1 MIRLYNILAQYEL
14 PIGESPVEYMVNR
27 GILAGTGNGLG
38 LDQICTTEQAVLFS
52 IRLIYDTYTQL
63 EAGAKGF
70 AWKVENDGKTIYFL
84 GSIHLANSDI
94 YPINAELMKA
104 FVESDALIVEA
115 NILNQQVGIEYYY
128 EKAMYQDGTTLKDN
142 ISEETY
148 EKVAMVFDSYG
159 IPEEQ
164 YNYFKPW
171 YIANNLSGLSSTNSN
186 DIEEGQEA
194 ANLGID
200 MYFLTNAIL
209 MQKPI
214 FELEGV
220 RYQTDLFDSL
230 SKEIQEEY
238 LNAALD
244 SILEPESE
252 EVEDAEEL
260 IYTEEINDAAEL
272 LNLWLNQWKE
282 GDIEGFASSF
292 NEVYSITEDEFSTML
307 FGERD
312 KNMTE
317 QIIELLELENDFT
330 VFVVVGSGHFV
341 LPGTIID
348 QLIEKGYDVKVF
360 YQ

>member
-14 PIGESPVEYMVNR
+14 PIGESPIEYMVSR
-27 GILAGTGNGLG
+27 GILMGTDNGLG
-38 LDQICTTEQAVLFS
+38 LDQVCTTEQAVLFA
-52 IRLIYDTYTQL
+52 IRLIQDTYTQL

-84 GSIHLANSDI
+84 GSIHLANSDV
-94 YPINAELMKA
+94 YPINAELMEA
-104 FVESDALIVEA
+104 FTESDALIVEA
-115 NILNQQVGIEYYY
+115 NIFNKQEGMDYFL

-148 EKVAMVFDSYG
+148 EKVAMVLESYG

-171 YIANNLSGLSSTNSN
+171 YIANNLSVLSSTNSN

-194 ANLGID
+194 ANLGVD
-200 MYFLTNAIL
+200 MYFLTKATL

-214 FELEGV
+214 LELEGIE
-220 RYQTDLFDSL
+220 YQADLFDSL
-230 SKEIQEEY
+230 SEEVQEEY
-238 LNAALD
+238 LITALD

-252 EVEDAEEL
+252 KVEEAEEL
-260 IYTEEINDAAEL
+260 LDTGEIIDDAEL

-282 GDIEGFASSF
+282 GDIEGFASSY
-292 NEVYSITEDEFSTML
+292 NEVYSITEDEFSSML

-330 VFVVVGSGHFV
+330 VFVVVGSGHLV
-341 LPGTIID
+341 LPDTIID
-348 QLIEKGYDVKVF
+348 QLLEHGYDVKVF
-360 YQ
+360 Y